1 MDYITLNNKKSTNI
15 TGLIIQELPPII
27 KPMIRTNVEE
37 IDGRDGDIITK
48 LGYSAY
54 DKTVRIGL
62 TRNYDIDEVIAY
74 FNSEG
79 IVTFSNEPDKYYK
92 YTIIEQIDF
101 NKLLRF
107 KEADVTFHVQPFK
120 YSTLEGEITTTSPL
134 SIYNKGNIYSK
145 PTLKVTGTGNV
156 NIYLNGIQAFLIRM
170 GSTSNTI
177 TIDCSQMEAYD
188 NSSLR
193 NRDITGEYDKF
204 KLNVGSN
211 EITFDGNITELSVN
225 HYSRWL

>member
-120 YSTLEGEITTTSPL
+120 YSTLEGEITTTTSPL

-145 PTLKVTGTGNV
+145 PTLNVTGTGNV

-170 GSTSNTI
+170 G
-177 TIDCSQMEAYD
+177 
-188 NSSLR
+188 
-193 NRDITGEYDKF
+193 
-204 KLNVGSN
+204 
-211 EITFDGNITELSVN
+211 
-225 HYSRWL
+225 